1 MNIRGIDRK
10 AIQQFIRNNRYV
22 ALIIL
27 AGLLLLLWPGGK
39 EQGRPGGEEQT
50 FQSVGSYEYDLT
62 ALERK
67 LTEALSQV
75 EGAGKTHVVLTLS
88 TAGSVALAENRT
100 EEKGALK
107 TDVVIIKCG
116 SGQEGTVEI
125 ERQYPVFLGALVICE
140 GGGNAHVKL
149 EMLQAV
155 KALTGLRSEQI
166 SICERSGG
174 EVK

>member
-1 MNIRGIDRK
+1 MNIRQLDGK
-10 AIQQFIRNNRYV
+10 AIQRFLRKNRYV
-22 ALIIL
+22 ALMIL

-39 EQGRPGGEEQT
+39 GQSRSEQEERTVQP
-50 FQSVGSYEYDLT
+50 VGSYEYDLT

-67 LTEALSQV
+67 LTQALSQV

-88 TAGSVALAENRT
+88 TAGSVVLAENRT
-100 EEKGALK
+100 QENGTVK
-107 TDVVIIKCG
+107 TEVVIVKHG
-116 SGQEGTVEI
+116 TGQEGTVEV

-149 EMLQAV
+149 EMLRAV

-174 EVK
+174 EAK